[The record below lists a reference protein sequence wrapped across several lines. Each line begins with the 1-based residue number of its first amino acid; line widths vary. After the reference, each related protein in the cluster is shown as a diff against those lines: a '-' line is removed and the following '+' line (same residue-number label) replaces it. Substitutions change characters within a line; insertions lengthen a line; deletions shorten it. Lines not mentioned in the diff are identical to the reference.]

1 MKLNPSKSTLIMAAC
16 LSLAA
21 CGGSGGGNANDT
33 SSLATAVALST
44 SNYGTV
50 TAEVVGTVSG
60 ISDVSNLVGGVLTGT
75 AVQGKFNI
83 TQFLMTHFPAAT
95 SRLGQTS
102 QQFTGVTSTETIYC
116 TGGGSIALQVT
127 DVNGNQLPDA
137 GDTVTMNSQNCIESG
152 AVINGALSMT
162 INSFSG
168 DIDALPFSVGM
179 SVTSSNFRATYS
191 GITESI
197 TGTMKMLMTV
207 NSPSSMTTD
216 VTSNAT
222 TRLTG
227 GGKDETYQMNGYR
240 VVTQLSTSQA
250 KITLD
255 GSINVPSLGAN
266 AVTISTTSPFISYN
280 QSTPTQGQALISA
293 ANGGQIRVTANSTA
307 NALIEFDAGGD
318 GTYETSKT
326 ESWNNLF

>member
-1 MKLNPSKSTLIMAAC
+1 MKLNPSQSTLIMAAC

-21 CGGSGGGNANDT
+21 CGGGGGNANDT
-33 SSLATAVALST
+33 SNLTPSVALST

-60 ISDVSNLVGGVLTGT
+60 ISDVSDFVGGVLTGT
-75 AVQGKFNI
+75 AVQEKFNI
-83 TQFLMTHFPAAT
+83 TKFLMAHLPAAA
-95 SRLGQTS
+95 SRLGQNS

-137 GDTVTMNSQNCIESG
+137 GDTVTMNSQNCTESG
-152 AVINGALSMT
+152 AVINGTLSVT

-168 DIDALPFSVGM
+168 DIDALPFSAGM

-191 GITESI
+191 GMTESI
-197 TGTMKMLMTV
+197 TGTMKMLMSV
-207 NSPSSMTTD
+207 NSQSSMTTD
-216 VTSNAT
+216 VTSNTT
-222 TRLTG
+222 TRITG

-240 VVTQLSTSQA
+240 VRTQFSSNQA
-250 KITLD
+250 QITLD

-280 QSTPTQGQALISA
+280 QSNPAQGQALISA
-293 ANGGQIRVTANSTA
+293 ANGGQIRFTANSTA